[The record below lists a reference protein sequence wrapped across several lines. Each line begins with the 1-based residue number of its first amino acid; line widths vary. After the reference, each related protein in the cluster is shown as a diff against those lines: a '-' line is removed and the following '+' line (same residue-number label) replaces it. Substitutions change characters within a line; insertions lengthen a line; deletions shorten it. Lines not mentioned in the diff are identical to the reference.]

1 MFNADL
7 YDVVIAKELMVKP
20 NTVVN
25 ESDDIFIIMKKFE
38 ESGQWN
44 LPVVNDGIYLGFL
57 SKSTILDT
65 YRSKILASV

>member
-1 MFNADL
+1 MFNAEL
-7 YDVVIAKELMVKP
+7 YDVVTAKELMVKP
-20 NTVVN
+20 IMVVN
-25 ESDDIFIIMKKFE
+25 EQDDIFVIMKKFD